1 LTNIFIAFAGQ
12 CESAIGPIVDALV
25 KSRRYTDM
33 ERDVAASRMR
43 AGMMIFMVMGLFV
56 TAIGVAALF

>member
-1 LTNIFIAFAGQ
+1 LTNIFVAFAGRR
-12 CESAIGPIVDALV
+12 ESVIGPIVDALV

-33 ERDVAASRMR
+33 ERDMVASRMR
-43 AGMMIFMVMGLFV
+43 TGMMIFMAMGLFV